1 MADKNKKNAG
11 ETAKE
16 LFSSGYNCS
25 ESCLLAIC
33 RELKLENDII
43 PKIATGFGGGVSRL
57 GSICGALS
65 GTIMAMG
72 IVEGRND
79 PSDNYAKITLY
90 KKGMILINAFND
102 EFKSTDCR
110 ELTEC
115 DMLSKEGIKKFED
128 EKIHEKICSKFVEF
142 AALRGIELLKKN
154 NTKK

>member
-1 MADKNKKNAG
+1 MADVNKKNAG

-16 LFSSGYNCS
+16 LFSAGYNCS
-25 ESCLLAIC
+25 ESSLLAMC
-33 RELKLENDII
+33 STLKSENDII

-72 IVEGRND
+72 IIEGRND
-79 PSDNYAKITLY
+79 PSDNDAKLALY
-90 KKGMILINAFND
+90 KKVMILINSFND

-110 ELTEC
+110 ELTGC

-142 AALRGIELLKKN
+142 AASKGIELLKK
-154 NTKK
+154 K